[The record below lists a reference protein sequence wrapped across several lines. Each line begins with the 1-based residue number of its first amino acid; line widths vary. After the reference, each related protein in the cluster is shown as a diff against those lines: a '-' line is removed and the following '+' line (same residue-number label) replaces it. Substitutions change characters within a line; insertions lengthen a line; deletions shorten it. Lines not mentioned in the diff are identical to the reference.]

1 MKLFDYLESKIR
13 TKLGEILSDH
23 WEQGKGVTPAKASAA
38 ANEFYED
45 VILDG
50 VYEFIEYVSD
60 TEGQDNAGKEVKLS
74 PEAKK
79 FANNFIE
86 SLKKKLDE
94 LKREIN

>member
-1 MKLFDYLESKIR
+1 MKLFDYFESQIR
-13 TKLGEILSDH
+13 TKLGEILSDY
-23 WEQGKGVTPAKASAA
+23 WEQGKGVSPVKASQA
-38 ANEFYED
+38 ANEFYEE

-60 TEGQDNAGKEVKLS
+60 IEGQDKEDKDVKLS

-79 FANNFIE
+79 FSLAFIE

-94 LKREIN
+94 LKREIL